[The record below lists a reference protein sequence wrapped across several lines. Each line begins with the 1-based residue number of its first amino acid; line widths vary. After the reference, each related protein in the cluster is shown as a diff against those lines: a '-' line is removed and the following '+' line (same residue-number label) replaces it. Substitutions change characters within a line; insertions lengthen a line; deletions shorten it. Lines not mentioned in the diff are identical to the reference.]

1 KATSLET
8 ETSNKGYHDVIH
20 ANTIQLLNDN
30 QILISSRETSTIMK
44 ISDLETKPK
53 LDYLIAD
60 SSVWQGIDN
69 YSNLL
74 LKKETNFVSQAGQH
88 SVTYTP
94 TSQKGIYYLEMFNNN
109 SAIMNSRPS
118 FKWTNYPNRLDMLNK
133 SFKNSLITIYA
144 YDKKSWLV

>member
-1 KATSLET
+1 M
-8 ETSNKGYHDVIH
+8 IH